1 MKNEK
6 SPGLDGFTVEFF
18 KFFWIDI
25 GVFVLRSINYG
36 YRKSSLLVTPKQ
48 GIITCLPKPNK
59 CRHNLKNL
67 ETNFSVKCSMQN
79 GFSFYR
85 KSA

>member
-6 SPGLDGFTVEFF
+6 SPGLDGYTVEFF

-36 YRKSSLLVTPKQ
+36 YRTGLLSVTQKQ

-59 CRHNLKNL
+59 CRYNLKKL
-67 ETNFSVKCSMQN
+67 ETNFFVKRCIQN
-79 GFSFYR
+79 GFSCYS
-85 KSA
+85 KQT

>member
-1 MKNEK
+1 MRNEK
-6 SPGLDGFTVEFF
+6 SPGLDGFTVEFI

-36 YRKSSLLVTPKQ
+36 YRTGSLSVIQKQ

-59 CRHNLKNL
+59 
-67 ETNFSVKCSMQN
+67 
-79 GFSFYR
+79 
-85 KSA
+85 